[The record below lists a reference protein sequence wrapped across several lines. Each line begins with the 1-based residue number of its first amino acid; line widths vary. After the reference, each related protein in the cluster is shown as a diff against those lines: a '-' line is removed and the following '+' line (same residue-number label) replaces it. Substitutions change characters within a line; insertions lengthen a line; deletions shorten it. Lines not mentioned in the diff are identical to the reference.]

1 MSSSNTVLHII
12 TGLQDGGAEGV
23 MYRLCKHSAST
34 KHVVISLMD
43 EGKYGSLLREAGIE
57 VFCLGMNPGK
67 PSLFKFFRLVSLVR
81 SVCPGV
87 VQTWMYHADLI
98 GGLAARIA
106 GNKNVYWGIRHST
119 LERGKTKLSTILV
132 ARLCASL
139 SFWLPKKIIC
149 CANKASRV
157 HEELGY
163 TKDKLCVIHN
173 GCDLTRFSPNE
184 NSRQRVREEFG
195 VSESEFL
202 IGCVGRYHPCKDH
215 ENLFKALALVKD
227 AGVNFRCLLVG
238 KNVNKANGA
247 LVNAIANLG
256 LDESVLL
263 AGSRE
268 DVPDVMNAID
278 IHVLASS
285 SEGFPNVL
293 AEAMACGTPCV
304 TTEVGDALDIVGD
317 VELTCLPSDPDALAS
332 LVQRMFL
339 KWFEGPEIWERTK
352 IHCVQ
357 KIQRFSVQSMVD
369 AYEACWYGRK

>member
-1 MSSSNTVLHII
+1 M
-12 TGLQDGGAEGV
+12 
-23 MYRLCKHSAST
+23 
-34 KHVVISLMD
+34 
-43 EGKYGSLLREAGIE
+43 
-57 VFCLGMNPGK
+57 
-67 PSLFKFFRLVSLVR
+67 
-81 SVCPGV
+81 
-87 VQTWMYHADLI
+87 
-98 GGLAARIA
+98 
-106 GNKNVYWGIRHST
+106 
-119 LERGKTKLSTILV
+119 
-132 ARLCASL
+132 
-139 SFWLPKKIIC
+139 
-149 CANKASRV
+149 
-157 HEELGY
+157 
-163 TKDKLCVIHN
+163 
-173 GCDLTRFSPNE
+173 
-184 NSRQRVREEFG
+184 
-195 VSESEFL
+195 
-202 IGCVGRYHPCKDH
+202 
-215 ENLFKALALVKD
+215 
-227 AGVNFRCLLVG
+227 NFRCLLVG